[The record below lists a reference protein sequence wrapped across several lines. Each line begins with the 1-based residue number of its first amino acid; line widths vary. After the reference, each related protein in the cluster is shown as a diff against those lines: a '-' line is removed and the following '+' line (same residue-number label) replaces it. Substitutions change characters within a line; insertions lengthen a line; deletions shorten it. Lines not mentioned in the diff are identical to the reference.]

1 MVIET
6 ITILYYSI
14 ATLSISLVLCQKY
27 NKEISVFFNKWVYKY
42 DLVSSNDTDDGNITN
57 LELDNSLNDSN
68 ETYILF
74 NENTNTN
81 TNDININDINDTN
94 NTNNTNT
101 NNTNTNI
108 KTKKNVVINF
118 E

>member
-27 NKEISVFFNKWVYKY
+27 NKEISIFINKWVYNY
-42 DLVSSNDTDDGNITN
+42 DLVSSNDTNDEYD
-57 LELDNSLNDSN
+57 LSLNNSD

-74 NENTNTN
+74 NEVNE
-81 TNDININDINDTN
+81 N
-94 NTNNTNT
+94 NEVNEVNEVNENNEVN
-101 NNTNTNI
+101 NTNI
-108 KTKKNVVINF
+108 KTKKNVIINF

>member
-27 NKEISVFFNKWVYKY
+27 NKEISVFFNKWIYKY
-42 DLVSSNDTDDGNITN
+42 DLVNSNDTDDGNITN
-57 LELDNSLNDSN
+57 LELDNSLNNSD

-74 NENTNTN
+74 NENA
-81 TNDININDINDTN
+81 N
-94 NTNNTNT
+94 NTNINANTNANNT
-101 NNTNTNI
+101 NINANTNTNI